1 MMLRFRQH
9 IAEQQQLL
17 IERTEEVKEL
27 VFNLKTHIPLS
38 KKMMI
43 RLKGG
48 EAPEKYGIHIT
59 SIDQLDDLLRIQN
72 SAKQI
77 SVMTSA
83 GGAMKSL
90 LGGGVATEGGG
101 VGVPVEHTT
110 TDNSTEEI
118 PF

>member
-1 MMLRFRQH
+1 MLRFRQH

-17 IERTEEVKEL
+17 IERAEEVKAL

-59 SIDQLDDLLRIQN
+59 SIDQLDDLLLRPDKTSVELYSCGFFSTDAIHMLN
-72 SAKQI
+72 TLLVGLDTLQI
-77 SVMTSA
+77 PVATPSSIP
-83 GGAMKSL
+83 KSL
-90 LGGGVATEGGG
+90 Y
-101 VGVPVEHTT
+101 
-110 TDNSTEEI
+110 
-118 PF
+118 